1 MEKKGGSLPWM
12 RFSCG
17 GCMLPAASARSVSLN
32 VARFH
37 FSAVF
42 WNRATPCTP
51 VVAEKCR
58 KNRFGG
64 YGIGGKT
71 AFRQEKCCT
80 IRNLPR
86 KSESCNKIRRFLP
99 WFLIS
104 WQVLAASAF
113 QYPTVCMIKE
123 SVRLT
128 LYRPRGFLLAK
139 S

>member
-1 MEKKGGSLPWM
+1 MGKRGSLPWM

-17 GCMLPAASARSVSLN
+17 GCMLPAASTRSVSLN

-42 WNRATPCTP
+42 WNCATSCTS

-128 LYRPRGFLLAK
+128 LYRPRGFLLAE